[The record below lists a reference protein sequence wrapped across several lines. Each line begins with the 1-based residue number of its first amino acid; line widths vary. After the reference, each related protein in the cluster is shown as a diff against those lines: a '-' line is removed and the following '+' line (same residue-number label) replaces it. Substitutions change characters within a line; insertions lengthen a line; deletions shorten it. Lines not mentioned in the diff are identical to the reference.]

1 LEEELQ
7 ETLTPQWL
15 GINKPLRES
24 PASTTL
30 IKSCFARSKD
40 RTRRVKRWRTG
51 RTVMRWAAAAFLAA
65 KAGLRRIKGY
75 AHLPQLKAALVAQQ
89 HSELETNQQA
99 A

>member
-1 LEEELQ
+1 
-7 ETLTPQWL
+7 
-15 GINKPLRES
+15 
-24 PASTTL
+24 
-30 IKSCFARSKD
+30 
-40 RTRRVKRWRTG
+40 
-51 RTVMRWAAAAFLAA
+51 MRWAAAAFLAA